1 MKVTD
6 CKIIEDIIPLCKEGI
21 CSDESKALVEEH
33 IRECTI
39 CRKLYEEMPEENT
52 ESILNVPKESE
63 VFLKVNKKMKRSKLK
78 IILLSLLAIMI
89 LGVFGILTY
98 GQITHKWH
106 SFDTAIQSVET
117 RHLVNKLI
125 DGDISGYID
134 SLSFSGFYNV
144 SHDVQWHV
152 EDLRENA
159 RQEMEKV
166 YDKFLKDAD
175 IEKVSVDSSYEIAF
189 GTREGVMSNVY
200 NNVIIKFIN
209 QSRLYLEYTKN
220 YDGLYICTRADYVEN
235 EEHKDNEL
243 SHLLE
248 NMSGDDFMPPGMAQ
262 LLFRKITTEYP
273 ALKNGSQ
280 FMMSTWFVP
289 EVQESV
295 DNAMRNFYS
304 NGYTFSNVVISQPFY
319 DEEKKMRYYCAYFE
333 SDCDDGHVMMKAKLY
348 YSFYGLLQP
357 EPDDISVFADGDCQE
372 LIDAVKG
379 FFG

>member
-78 IILLSLLAIMI
+78 IILLSLVIFVI
-89 LGVFGILTY
+89 LGTLGWLTY
-98 GQITHKWH
+98 GQIIHDYR
-106 SFDTAIQSVET
+106 SFDTIIQSIET
-117 RHLVNKLI
+117 KRMVNKLI

-134 SLSFSGFYNV
+134 SLSFGGFYNV
-144 SHDVQWHV
+144 SRDIAFHV

-166 YDKFLKDAD
+166 YDKFLKDVD
-175 IEKVSVDSSYEIAF
+175 IEEIKVYSVYGPTIS
-189 GTREGVMSNVY
+189 TKEGYMSNVV
-200 NNVIIKFIN
+200 NNVTVRFTN
-209 QSRLYLEYTKN
+209 QSELHLDYTKN
-220 YDGLYICTRADYVEN
+220 FDGLYICIRADYVEN
-235 EEHKDNEL
+235 EEYKENEL

-248 NMSGDDFMPPGMAQ
+248 NMSGDDFIPLGMAQ

>member
-33 IRECTI
+33 IRECAV
-39 CRKLYEEMPEENT
+39 CRKLYEEIPEENT

-78 IILLSLLAIMI
+78 IIFLSLVIFVI
-89 LGVFGILTY
+89 LGTLGWLTY
-98 GQITHKWH
+98 GQITHECR
-106 SFDTAIQSVET
+106 SFDTIIQSIET
-117 RHLVNKLI
+117 KRLVNKLI

-134 SLSFSGFYNV
+134 SLSFSEFYNV
-144 SHDVQWHV
+144 SHDIAWHV

-166 YDKFLKDAD
+166 YDKYLKDTD
-175 IEKVSVDSSYEIAF
+175 IEKVSVDSSYGIAF
-189 GTREGVMSNVY
+189 GTREGAMSYVY
-200 NNVIIKFIN
+200 NNVIIKFTN
-209 QSRLYLEYTKN
+209 QSELHLEYTKN
-220 YDGLYICTRADYVEN
+220 YDGLYICLRADYPKN
-235 EEHKDNEL
+235 EEYKENEL

-248 NMSGDDFMPPGMAQ
+248 NMSGDDFMPLGMAQ

-304 NGYTFSNVVISQPFY
+304 SGYTFSNVVISQPFY

-333 SDCDDGHVMMKAKLY
+333 SDCDGGHVMMKAKLY

-357 EPDDISVFADGDCQE
+357 EPDDISVFADGDCQK